1 MSDLNNVS
9 VERLTRRLDH
19 MVPEP
24 EMLATIT
31 SLEETDAPETVPAGD
46 EA

>member
-1 MSDLNNVS
+1 MSKDISNVS

-24 EMLATIT
+24 RMLATIT
-31 SLEETDAPETVPAGD
+31 SAEEVDAPETPGD
-46 EA
+46 DA